1 MSADAGDSVA
11 EIVLPA
17 DRLDDA
23 IDFLVRLG
31 LRLDSIEPADAPSIA
46 VLSGHG
52 LRLRLDGS
60 TPSIATASAV
70 PTLEVT
76 RADDAG
82 HIGRAGMRYRDVV
95 PSRYGGRLIASH
107 ISIADGGPV
116 ADYVHHHDVRFQVIY
131 CLRGWVRVVYEDQ
144 GPPFVLEAGDCVLQP
159 PGIRHRVLESSA
171 GLEVLEVTSP
181 AHHTTTVEHELRLP
195 TRAQRPDRLFGGQ
208 RFVRHRSSGAEWDSW
223 WRGPGKTRNA
233 GIGAATGG
241 VVGVRTVRPSGSD
254 GAGRARH
261 DGEFVLWFVTHGAAT
276 LQVTGRPD
284 VRLRRDD
291 AVAIPPHIEHELVE
305 CSRDL
310 QLVEITCPD
319 GVQIRRW

>member
-1 MSADAGDSVA
+1 MSADAGGSVA

-31 LRLDSIEPADAPSIA
+31 LRLDSIEPADAPSVA
-46 VLSGHG
+46 VLSGRG
-52 LRLRLDGS
+52 LRVRLDGS
-60 TPSIATASAV
+60 TPSIAAASAV

-76 RADDAG
+76 HADDAG

-116 ADYVHHHDVRFQVIY
+116 ADYVHHHDVQFQVIY

-144 GPPFVLEAGDCVLQP
+144 GPPFLLEAGDCVLQP

-181 AHHTTTVEHELRLP
+181 AHHTTTVEHELTLP
-195 TRAQRPDRLFGGQ
+195 TPAQRPDRSFGGQ
-208 RFVRHRSSGAEWDSW
+208 RFVRHRASAAEWDSW
-223 WRGPGKTRNA
+223 WRGPGKTRDA
-233 GIGAATGG
+233 GVGSATGG
-241 VVGVRTVRPSGSD
+241 VVGVRTVWPSGSG
-254 GAGRARH
+254 GAGRASH
-261 DGEFVLWFVTHGAAT
+261 DGELVLWFVAHGAAT

-284 VRLRRDD
+284 VRLTRDD

-319 GVQIRRW
+319 RVQIRPW